1 MKCVL
6 EKCEGIAFQVGCEL
20 VGIKSTHTDEHILRI
35 CFTKAI
41 EKGDY
46 REHKQMQVYLYGFP
60 LIPGCTMIYVT
71 ACVILLAERV
81 LPGLRNQP
89 DFVY

>member
-20 VGIKSTHTDEHILRI
+20 VGIKSTRTDEHILRI

-46 REHKQMQVYLYGFP
+46 REHKQM
-60 LIPGCTMIYVT
+60 
-71 ACVILLAERV
+71 
-81 LPGLRNQP
+81 
-89 DFVY
+89 